1 MIGHSIGTGRVSE
14 QITAIDIQI
23 TAWLARHGITI
34 LRVGLGIVFL
44 WFGLLKFVPGASAA
58 EDLAGRTIEILT
70 FGLIAPSV
78 SLVMLACWESLI
90 GLGLVTGRYLR
101 ATLLLLIL
109 QMLGT
114 LTPLAF
120 FPAETFTRFPYAPTL
135 EGQYILKNLVLIAAG
150 LVIGA
155 TARGGHLVCAAC
167 TETAHPAG
175 CSEATCSPHRRAD
188 RRALV

>member
-1 MIGHSIGTGRVSE
+1 MIGQPTTSDRIAD
-14 QITAIDIQI
+14 QFTAIDIQI

-44 WFGLLKFVPGASAA
+44 WFGLLKFVPGVSAA

-78 SLVMLACWESLI
+78 SIGILACWESAI
-90 GLGLVTGRYLR
+90 GLGLITGRQLR

-114 LTPLAF
+114 LTPLVF
-120 FPAETFTRFPYAPTL
+120 FPTETFTHLPYAPTL
-135 EGQYILKNLVLIAAG
+135 EGQYILKNVVLIGAG

-155 TARGGHLVCAAC
+155 TARGGRFVCGSC
-167 TETAHPAG
+167 NETTH
-175 CSEATCSPHRRAD
+175 
-188 RRALV
+188 